1 MYMKNNNFKCVFGLI
16 FTSNL
21 HQAKRL
27 FVCLC
32 VQVTLLHGRGPTCW
46 PERTQRERRLLLLVC
61 IVSVGLF
68 ISLITTGVFYKQSE
82 LEALKT
88 KRRVDTLTRN
98 TRQTSDKVTPAQF
111 KETQNKHRKREEAR
125 RWKYLV
131 KCYFLYIDKEEK
143 LISKSHKVNQHLLLE
158 DIAKKNKNKA
168 AS

>member
-1 MYMKNNNFKCVFGLI
+1 M
-16 FTSNL
+16 
-21 HQAKRL
+21 
-27 FVCLC
+27 FVCA
-32 VQVTLLHGRGPTCW
+32 QVTLLHGRGPTCW

-98 TRQTSDKVTPAQF
+98 TRRLCRTSDKVTPAQF
-111 KETQNKHRKREEAR
+111 KETQNKHCKREEAR

-143 LISKSHKVNQHLLLE
+143 LISKSRKVNQHLLLE
-158 DIAKKNKNKA
+158 DIAKKTKTKRQVKLTVNPLL
-168 AS
+168 